1 LYSVIK
7 PRRRCFD
14 IARKHEQVGTPDR
27 EPIGVLRPGT
37 YVSRVP
43 KTATRAALVQ
53 PVPKSPTG
61 IQGLDEI
68 TGGGLPRGRPTLICG
83 GPGCGKTILSM
94 EFLINGARQFDEPGV
109 FLSFEESVE
118 DLALNFA
125 SLGLDPRPLSARKKL
140 ALDYVRVEPN
150 EIEETGAYDLDGL
163 FIRLEHAIDS
173 IGAKRVVLDT
183 IETLFS
189 GLSDT
194 RTLRAE
200 LRRLFNWLRTK
211 GVTAIVTGERGEG
224 SLTRHGLEEYITDCV
239 IMLDHRIVE
248 QNATRRLRV
257 VKYRGS
263 THGANESP
271 FFIDETGISVLP
283 IASLGLQHEVS
294 AGRLSSGVPDL
305 DAMLGGK
312 GFFRGSSI
320 LVSGSAGSGKTSLAA
335 YFVDAACRR
344 SESALYFAFEES
356 PAQIAR
362 NLGSIGLDL
371 DPWLKRDLLQI
382 HAARPTT
389 SGLEGH
395 LSLMHRL
402 IDAQKPRVVVVDPIS
417 NLITVGTSVEV
428 RAMLARLIDFMKNKQ
443 ITALFTSLTIDD
455 LTAEG
460 TDVGISSFMDTWLV
474 LRNIE
479 INGERTR
486 SLNVVKSR
494 GMPHSNQVR
503 EFIFTRDGLRLLDV
517 VRHQGRV
524 LIGSEREAHLGNGGQ
539 TGPAALAERIPRQR
553 ARRR

>member
-1 LYSVIK
+1 MAK
-7 PRRRCFD
+7 NATRP
-14 IARKHEQVGTPDR
+14 ARPALVR
-27 EPIGVLRPGT
+27 A
-37 YVSRVP
+37 VP
-43 KTATRAALVQ
+43 KA
-53 PVPKSPTG
+53 PTG

-83 GPGCGKTILSM
+83 GPGCGKTILAM

-109 FLSFEESVE
+109 FLSFEESLD
-118 DLALNFA
+118 DLTQNFA
-125 SLGLDPRPLSARKKL
+125 SLGMDPRPLAARKKL
-140 ALDYVRVEPN
+140 SLDYVRVEPN

-163 FIRLEHAIDS
+163 FIRLEHAIDA

-183 IETLFS
+183 IEALFS

-194 RTLRAE
+194 RLLRAE

-224 SLTRHGLEEYITDCV
+224 SMTRHGLEEYITDCV
-239 IMLDHRIVE
+239 IMLDHRVVE

-263 THGANESP
+263 SHWANQSP

-283 IASLGLQHEVS
+283 ITSLGLQHSVS
-294 AGRLSSGVPDL
+294 PSRLSSGVPDL

-312 GFFRGSSI
+312 GYYRGSSI
-320 LVSGSAGSGKTSLAA
+320 LVSGKTSLAG
-335 YFVDAACRR
+335 YFADAASRR
-344 SESALYFAFEES
+344 GESSLYFAFEES
-356 PAQIAR
+356 PAQIVR
-362 NLGSIGLDL
+362 NLRSIGLDL
-371 DPWLKRDLLQI
+371 EPSLKKDVLQI

-402 IDAQKPRVVVVDPIS
+402 IEERKPRVVVVDPIS
-417 NLITVGTSVEV
+417 NLISVGTTVEV
-428 RAMLARLIDFMKNKQ
+428 RAMLARLIDFMKVKQ
-443 ITALFTSLTIDD
+443 VTALFTSLTIDD
-455 LTAEG
+455 ASAQG

-474 LRNIE
+474 LQNIE

-503 EFIFTRDGLRLLDV
+503 EFVLTRKGLQLVDV

-524 LIGSEREAHLGNGGQ
+524 LIGSERF
-539 TGPAALAERIPRQR
+539 
-553 ARRR
+553 